1 MASRVVWQL
10 WVAYLLFL
18 FSVLNSP
25 IDLNLLVALFSSPF
39 IMHFPL
45 PFSLCVMVA
54 ALGSSLRRGSAHLVA
69 ITRLVMSNDSPLCI
83 FFLLFPP
90 FGRSISISPFLPFPY
105 GTVSFLT
112 LGRSINCQLLV
123 ENMELFEYRSVTW

>member
-10 WVAYLLFL
+10 WVAYLLFF

-83 FFLLFPP
+83 FFSPLPP
-90 FGRSISISPFLPFPY
+90 FWSIYLYLSFPSFSLWY
-105 GTVSFLT
+105 G
-112 LGRSINCQLLV
+112 
-123 ENMELFEYRSVTW
+123 ELFDFGSLN